1 MHSCWSWFE
10 PEVDLKFYKLMKKK
24 KFNDALKII
33 NRETPII
40 DAIRSS
46 GFPGYKELMRLT
58 GLPQTKSRIPG
69 ETLSKKNKTVI
80 IKAFKEIKKNR
91 IY

>member
-1 MHSCWSWFE
+1 
-10 PEVDLKFYKLMKKK
+10 MKKR
-24 KFNDALKII
+24 KFKEALKII

-58 GLPQTKSRIPG
+58 GLPHTKSRIPG
-69 ETLSKKNKTVI
+69 ERLSQKNKDI
-80 IKAFKEIKKNR
+80 INKAFREIKKTKIN
-91 IY
+91 